1 MSDRFE
7 GTVRRAGG
15 RVQEA
20 AGDLVGDAK
29 TRASGVYDQ
38 AAGAVQQHSGAL
50 SDVIRSQP
58 LASAFVAAGI
68 GYILGR
74 LS

>member
-1 MSDRFE
+1 MGDRLE

-15 RVQEA
+15 RMQEA
-20 AGDLVGDAK
+20 SGDLVGDAK
-29 TRASGVYDQ
+29 TQASGAYNQ
-38 AAGAVQQHSGAL
+38 AAGAVQQRAGAF

-68 GYILGR
+68 CYILGR